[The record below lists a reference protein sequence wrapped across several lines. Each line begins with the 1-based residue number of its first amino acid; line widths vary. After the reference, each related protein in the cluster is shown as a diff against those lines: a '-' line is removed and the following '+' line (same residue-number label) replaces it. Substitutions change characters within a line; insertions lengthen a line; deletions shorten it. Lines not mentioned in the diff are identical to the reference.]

1 MVKNHE
7 QGRAD
12 PQAAFARL
20 ESIARLANA
29 GARLAQMQQDH
40 EAKRARGERTSPDE
54 NIEFGLAAF
63 DAGRFPA
70 DAALFFV
77 TRVGVFHC
85 LDGPAERC
93 ISEVYER
100 DFKARFD
107 AIHKQYGLGADEDW
121 TLGEGPPEAEALNAE
136 FEVMCRRIEAE
147 TLDEYADRTGHPL
160 LKEAAELC
168 RIDRL
173 AFERRV
179 KKERQWFFGPPD
191 AEWAK
196 VLRSKGII
204 D

>member
-7 QGRAD
+7 RGTSD

-20 ESIARLANA
+20 ESIARRPNA
-29 GARLAQMQQDH
+29 DARLVQMQQDH

-63 DAGRFPA
+63 DAGRFPV
-70 DAALFFV
+70 DAAMFFV
-77 TRVGVFHC
+77 TRFGVSHC
-85 LDGPAERC
+85 LDGPVERR

-100 DFKARFD
+100 NFKARFD
-107 AIHKQYGLGADEDW
+107 AIRKHYGLEADADW
-121 TLGEGPPEAEALNAE
+121 ALGEGPPEAEALNAE
-136 FEVMCRRIEAE
+136 FEATCRRVEAE

-168 RIDRL
+168 RLDHL

-179 KKERQWFFGPPD
+179 EKGRQWFFGPPD
-191 AEWAK
+191 AEEAK
-196 VLRSKGII
+196 FMRSAGII